1 MTDPVAEIAGE
12 HYRAVHDP
20 ECFVRT
26 LHLTKSYGPVRALDD
41 ISIEVRAGDIFG
53 LVGPN
58 GAGKTT
64 LMKILSTLIKPDKGV
79 AYICGNSVWQRP
91 SVARL
96 HLGFMPDFTGIYE
109 DLKVQDYL
117 EFFAQIYRLPAENRD
132 KRIREILV
140 LTRLFEKKNANIRA
154 LSRGMQQ
161 RLHFGRLLLHDPD
174 VLLLDEPTSGLDPH
188 ARADF
193 LTMLEQMR
201 HERKAV
207 ILSSHILPDLDR
219 VCNRVAILER
229 GRLQFTGT
237 LYEAGQEIGGAVRF
251 RLRPMGTIDAA
262 ASALASRAS
271 TRNAFREVRAH
282 DAHLDLYLNDG
293 VQPGD
298 VGGLLL
304 DAGVRIRALD
314 QARPTLEEV
323 FLGLTKGTVS

>member
-1 MTDPVAEIAGE
+1 MTDPLPEPAGE

-26 LHLTKSYGPVRALDD
+26 MHLTKSYGPVRALDD
-41 ISIEVRAGDIFG
+41 ISIEVRSGDIFG

-79 AYICGNSVWQRP
+79 AYVCGNSVWQRP

-96 HLGFMPDFTGIYE
+96 HLGFMPDYTGIYE
-109 DLKVQDYL
+109 DLKVVDYL
-117 EFFAQIYRLPAENRD
+117 EFFAQIYRLPAESRGR
-132 KRIREILV
+132 RIREILL
-140 LTRLFEKKNANIRA
+140 LTRLFEKQNANIRA

-193 LTMLEQMR
+193 LTMLEKMR

-219 VCNRVAILER
+219 VCNRVGILEK
-229 GRLQFTGT
+229 GRLLFSGT
-237 LYEAGQEIGGAVRF
+237 LPEAGERIGGAVRF
-251 RLRPMGTIDAA
+251 RLRPGGDVDSV
-262 ASALASRAS
+262 ASLLASRPQ
-271 TRNAFREVRAH
+271 TRDAFREVRAH

-293 VQPGD
+293 TRPGD
-298 VGGLLL
+298 IGSMLL
-304 DAGVRIRALD
+304 DAGVRILALD
-314 QARPTLEEV
+314 QSRPTLEEV
-323 FLGLTKGTVS
+323 FMGLTKGTVS